1 MKNLKPVLIYVKNP
15 TVIAT
20 GIALLLLVVGEFRA
34 PGFAKFS
41 QIINMLTVA
50 SFLGIVAAGQNL
62 VVLSGKGVIDL
73 SVGKMVTLGAILG
86 GAIAN
91 GMDSG
96 VVLAFMVVM
105 IVTFSVGILNG
116 IGVTLIGIPPL
127 IMTLSMG
134 IVVESMS
141 RFVTGGLA
149 VKGATPIMSTIVT
162 GRFLDIPG
170 IIYIW
175 IVFTVLMIFFQ
186 NNTRFGMSLYNMGNN
201 DEAAR
206 LSGLNVT
213 WLRITTYGLSSMLA
227 GLAGFFYLGY
237 LGSIYN
243 ISLGNKYT
251 LASVVAVVVGG
262 VSLSGG
268 KGGYLGVAVGCI
280 LLQFLESFLTVQSI
294 PPWGREVI
302 MGVTLLVLL
311 TAYAREKKLRQ

>member
-1 MKNLKPVLIYVKNP
+1 MKHLKPALIHLKKP
-15 TVIAT
+15 TAIAT
-20 GIALLLLVVGEFRA
+20 GIAILLLIVGEIRS
-34 PGFAKFS
+34 PGFANFS

-50 SFLGIVAAGQNL
+50 AFLGFVAAGQNL
-62 VVLSGKGVIDL
+62 VVLSGKGGIDL

-86 GAIAN
+86 GTIAN

-96 VVLAFMVVM
+96 VILAFSVVV
-105 IVTFSVGILNG
+105 IVTFSIGILNG

-134 IVVESMS
+134 IIVESIS
-141 RFVTGGLA
+141 RFVTGGLL

-162 GRFLDIPG
+162 GRFLGIPG

-175 IVFTVLMIFFQ
+175 IIFTVLVILFQ
-186 NNTRFGMSLYNMGNN
+186 KNTRFGMSLYTMGNN
-201 DEAAR
+201 DQAAR
-206 LSGLNVT
+206 LSGLNVR
-213 WLRITTYGLSSMLA
+213 WIRITTYGLSSMLA

-243 ISLGNKYT
+243 ISLGNKYN

-294 PPWGREVI
+294 PSWGREVV
-302 MGVTLLVLL
+302 MGITLLVLL
-311 TAYAREKKLRQ
+311 TAYAREKKLKQ

>member
-1 MKNLKPVLIYVKNP
+1 MKNLKPALISLKNP
-15 TVIAT
+15 TAIAA
-20 GIALLLLVVGEFRA
+20 GIAILILIAGELRS
-34 PGFAKFS
+34 PGFARFS
-41 QIINMLTVA
+41 QIINMFTVA
-50 SFLGIVAAGQNL
+50 AFLGIVAAGQNL
-62 VVLSGKGVIDL
+62 VVVSGKGGIDL

-86 GAIAN
+86 GTIAN

-96 VVLAFMVVM
+96 VVLAFFAVV
-105 IVTFSVGILNG
+105 IVTFLVGILNG
-116 IGVTLIGIPPL
+116 VGVTLIGIPPL

-141 RFVTGGLA
+141 RFMTGGLS
-149 VKGATPIMSTIVT
+149 VKGATPIMSTIIT
-162 GRFLDIPG
+162 GRFLGVPG

-175 IVFTVLMIFFQ
+175 IIFTIFMILFQ

-213 WLRITTYGLSSMLA
+213 WLRITTYGLSSMFA
-227 GLAGFFYLGY
+227 GLAGFLYLGY

-243 ISLGNKYT
+243 ISLGNKYN

-262 VSLSGG
+262 VSLAGG

-280 LLQFLESFLTVQSI
+280 LLQFMESFLTVQSI
-294 PPWGREVI
+294 PSWGREVI
-302 MGVTLLVLL
+302 MGITLLVLL
-311 TAYAREKKLRQ
+311 TAYAREKKIRQ